1 MSQEQILLVEDQKSM
16 AMLLQAHLVQCCT
29 NYEVLLAH
37 TLHDAKELLE
47 HSNSIRLC
55 LTDLTLPDS
64 SDYEIVDLL
73 REHKI
78 TTVVFT
84 GSYSKHVRQRVF
96 DARVADYIIK
106 DGKISIDFAVSSVKS
121 LLQNSENHIWMVSD
135 NVKSIQRTQGLL
147 RIQRYQMKVFET
159 YERALQE
166 LSFSVP
172 DLLIVERA
180 ANTSQ
185 LSVYDFVRELRQQF
199 SEQELPIVAL
209 ESRDNLDRSIKLM
222 KFGVS
227 DLLSNNYEPEELY
240 LRVKKNLA
248 HSQAYKEIK
257 RISETDGLTKIYN
270 RRAFF
275 QFAETEFSQFKKTE
289 QSVFL
294 IMADIDLFKRVNDQ
308 YGHQVGDQAI
318 QLTAAY
324 FNAVFSSSIV
334 ARFGGEEFVV
344 FGTYDNKSEVLNLC
358 ETFRKEVESQ
368 SYASVE
374 VEFTV
379 SQGVSFGAETLDKMI
394 AEADEALY
402 KAKEQGRN
410 KVVVSV

>member
-16 AMLLQAHLVQCCT
+16 ALLLQAHLSKCCPKH
-29 NYEVLLAH
+29 EILLAH
-37 TLHDAKELLE
+37 TLQEAKSQLE
-47 HSNSIRLC
+47 NSESICLC

-73 REHKI
+73 REYKI

-84 GSYSKHVRQRVF
+84 GSYSKQVRQRVF

-106 DGKISIDFAVSSVKS
+106 DGQASIDFAVSGIQS
-121 LLQNSENHIWMVSD
+121 LLENPAKYVWLVSD
-135 NVKSIQRTQGLL
+135 NVKTIQRTQGLL
-147 RIQRYQMKVFET
+147 RIQRYQLQVFES
-159 YERALQE
+159 YDRALQE
-166 LSFSVP
+166 LWQAVP
-172 DLLIVERA
+172 DMLIIDSLE
-180 ANTSQ
+180 NENK

-199 SEQELPIVAL
+199 SEQELPIIAL
-209 ESRDNLDRSIKLM
+209 ENRGNLDQSIKLM
-222 KFGVS
+222 KYGVS
-227 DLLSNNYEPEELY
+227 DLLTNTYEPEELY

-248 HSQAYKEIK
+248 QSQAYKEIK
-257 RISETDGLTKIYN
+257 RISETDGLTGIYN

-275 QFAETEFSQFKKTE
+275 QVVESEFNHLKKE
-289 QSVFL
+289 GRNVFL
-294 IMADIDLFKRVNDQ
+294 VMADIDFFKRVNDQ
-308 YGHQVGDQAI
+308 YGHQIGDLAI
-318 QLTAAY
+318 QFTAAY
-324 FNAVFSSSIV
+324 LKSVFSASIV

-344 FGTYDNKSEVLNLC
+344 FGEFEDQSKVLHFC
-358 ETFRKEVESQ
+358 ETFRKEVELQ

-379 SQGVSFGAETLDKMI
+379 SQGVSFDAETLDEMI

-410 KVVVSV
+410 QVVISN